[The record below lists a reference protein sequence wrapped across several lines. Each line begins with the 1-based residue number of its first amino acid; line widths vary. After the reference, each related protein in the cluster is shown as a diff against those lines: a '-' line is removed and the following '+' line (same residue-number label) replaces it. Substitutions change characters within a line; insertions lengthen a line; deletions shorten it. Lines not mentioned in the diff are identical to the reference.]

1 MLFSRLTY
9 INNFYDIC
17 RIKWRICRLT
27 TNCIISQNQAF
38 LLQILLI
45 FAPMKKV
52 AVVILNYNGKSFLEK
67 FLPNV
72 IENSIDVAE
81 IIVAD
86 NKSTDDSVDFMR
98 NNYPNIRLIINNF
111 NGGFAT
117 GYNIALRQVKA
128 DYYVLLN
135 SDIEVSSNWIEPVID
150 LMESD
155 DTIAACQPKILS
167 YYEKDKFEYAGAA
180 GGFIDKYGYPFC
192 RGRLFQNLET
202 DEGQYDDVKEIFWAT
217 GACLFVRAD
226 IYHKLGGLDDDFFAH
241 MEEIDFCWRL
251 KNLDYK
257 VMYCPNSKIYHIG
270 GGTLPKSSARKTY
283 LNFRN
288 NLSLLMKNLP
298 DGNVFW
304 IIFYRFFLDWI
315 AAFKF
320 LCDGCF
326 ADFFAVSRAHL
337 SFLRHIPVLKKKRK
351 QMPHKKV
358 TQVYQKNIVFKHFL
372 EKKICFNELENNDF
386 S

>member
-1 MLFSRLTY
+1 
-9 INNFYDIC
+9 
-17 RIKWRICRLT
+17 
-27 TNCIISQNQAF
+27 
-38 LLQILLI
+38 
-45 FAPMKKV
+45 MKKV
-52 AVVILNYNGKSFLEK
+52 AVVILNYNGKGFLEK

-72 IENSIDVAE
+72 IENSSNVAE

-98 NNYPNIRLIINNF
+98 HNYPDIRLILNDF

-117 GYNIALRQVKA
+117 GYNIALRQVNA

-135 SDIEVSSNWIEPVID
+135 SDIEVTPNWIEPVID

-155 DTIAACQPKILS
+155 EEIAACQPKILS
-167 YYEKDKFEYAGAA
+167 YHDKTKFEYAGAA

-192 RGRLFQNLET
+192 RGRIFQEIET
-202 DEGQYDDVKEIFWAT
+202 DNGQYNDTKEIFWAT
-217 GACLFVRAD
+217 GACLFVRASL
-226 IYHKLGGLDDDFFAH
+226 YHQYGGLDDSFFAH

-257 VMYCPNSKIYHIG
+257 IMYCPSSKIYHIG

-298 DGNVFW
+298 DGKVFW
-304 IIFYRFFLDWI
+304 TIFYRFFLDWI
-315 AAFKF
+315 AGLKF
-320 LCDGCF
+320 LLDGSF
-326 ADFFAVSRAHL
+326 KDFIAVSKAHF
-337 SFLRHIPVLKKKRK
+337 SFIKNLPYLRKERKKYA
-351 QMPHKKV
+351 HKKV
-358 TQVYQKNIVFKHFL
+358 SQVYQKNIVFKHFL
-372 EKKICFNELENNDF
+372 GKKKMFNELDMSDF